1 MRGALIYKIKGTI
14 TSSFFVIF
22 LLLIL
27 SAIVLYPIWTMVFLG
42 AVFAYGIR
50 PIADRLTRYI
60 PYRSISIAIIM
71 TVTILPLIG
80 VLAMIINILFHSAPT
95 LLSTAQKIN
104 LGVMD
109 NVLRSY
115 VPSEFLP
122 SVDILLNV
130 LKDLLNNL
138 LNMIMDYFLDL
149 IKSVPM
155 IALQLF
161 ILFASAFYFARDGDQ
176 AVSYVSSLVPEERR
190 DFIRHL
196 IIETEKVIK
205 SIFYGHFLTAFII
218 GLMAV
223 VGFQLLGYAYA
234 IFLGLLAGFFQL
246 IPVIGPWPTYTILA
260 IYDFISGNILRG
272 VIVLIFG
279 AFLSSIDVYLRPKLS
294 GKYAD
299 IHPLLFI
306 VGFLGGPLIWGLA
319 GFIIGPLI
327 LGVAYAALNVY
338 REERTA

>member
-1 MRGALIYKIKGTI
+1 M
-14 TSSFFVIF
+14 
-22 LLLIL
+22 LLLG
-27 SAIVLYPIWTMVFLG
+27 AI
-42 AVFAYGIR
+42 FAYGIR
-50 PIADRLTRYI
+50 PLADKLARYI
-60 PYRSISIAIIM
+60 PYRSVSIAIVMI
-71 TVTILPLIG
+71 VTILPLIG
-80 VLAMIINILFHSAPT
+80 VLAMITNTLIHSVPA

-104 LGVMD
+104 LASTD
-109 NVLRSY
+109 KVLKSY

-122 SVDILLNV
+122 SADVLFNV
-130 LKDLLNNL
+130 LRDLINNL
-138 LNMIMDYFLDL
+138 LRMIIDYFLDL

-161 ILFASAFYFARDGDQ
+161 ILFASAFYFARDGEQ
-176 AVSYVSSLVPEERR
+176 VVSYVSSLVPEERK
-190 DFIRHL
+190 DFMRHL
-196 IIETEKVIK
+196 IIETERVIK
-205 SIFYGHFLTAFII
+205 SIFYGHFLTAIII

-223 VGFQLLGYAYA
+223 IGFQLLGYPYA

-260 IYDFISGNILRG
+260 IYDFIYGNILRG

-299 IHPLLFI
+299 IHPLLFL
-306 VGFLGGPLIWGLA
+306 VGFLGGPLVWGLA

-338 REERTA
+338 REEKT

>member
-1 MRGALIYKIKGTI
+1 LIYRIKGTI
-14 TSSFFVIF
+14 TSSFFIILV
-22 LLLIL
+22 LLIL
-27 SAIVLYPIWTMVFLG
+27 SAIVLYPIWTMLFLG
-42 AVFAYGIR
+42 AIFAYGIR
-50 PIADRLTRYI
+50 PIADKLTKYI
-60 PYRSISIAIIM
+60 PYRSVSIAIVM
-71 TVTILPLIG
+71 VVTILPLIG
-80 VLAMIINILFHSAPT
+80 VLAMIANTLFNSAPA

-104 LGVMD
+104 LGSMD
-109 NVLRSY
+109 KILKSY

-122 SVDILLNV
+122 SADILFNV
-130 LKDLLNNL
+130 LKDLINNL
-138 LNMIMDYFLDL
+138 LKMIIDYLLDL

-161 ILFASAFYFARDGDQ
+161 ILFASAFYFARDGEQ
-176 AVSYVSSLVPEERR
+176 LVSYASSIVPEERK
-190 DFIRHL
+190 DFMRRL
-196 IIETEKVIK
+196 IIETERVIK

-218 GLMAV
+218 GLMAII
-223 VGFQLLGYAYA
+223 GFQLLGYPYA

-260 IYDFISGNILRG
+260 IYDFIYGNILRG

-299 IHPLLFI
+299 IHPLLFL

-338 REERTA
+338 REEKTQ

>member
-1 MRGALIYKIKGTI
+1 MIYRIKGTI
-14 TSSFFVIF
+14 TSSFFIILV
-22 LLLIL
+22 LLIL
-27 SAIVLYPIWTMVFLG
+27 SAIVLYPIWTMLFLG
-42 AVFAYGIR
+42 AIFAYGIR
-50 PIADRLTRYI
+50 PIADKLTKYI
-60 PYRSISIAIIM
+60 PYRSVSIAIVM
-71 TVTILPLIG
+71 VVTILPLIG
-80 VLAMIINILFHSAPT
+80 VLAMIANTLFNSAPA

-104 LGVMD
+104 LGSMD
-109 NVLRSY
+109 KILKSY

-122 SVDILLNV
+122 SADILFNV
-130 LKDLLNNL
+130 LKDLINNL
-138 LNMIMDYFLDL
+138 LKMIIDYLLDL

-161 ILFASAFYFARDGDQ
+161 ILFASAFYFARDGEQ
-176 AVSYVSSLVPEERR
+176 LVSYASSIVPEERK
-190 DFIRHL
+190 DFMRRL
-196 IIETEKVIK
+196 IIETERVIK

-218 GLMAV
+218 GLMAII
-223 VGFQLLGYAYA
+223 GFQLLGYPYA

-260 IYDFISGNILRG
+260 IYDFIYGNILRG

-299 IHPLLFI
+299 IHPLLFL

-338 REERTA
+338 REEKTQ

>member
-1 MRGALIYKIKGTI
+1 LIYKIKDTI

-60 PYRSISIAIIM
+60 PYRSISIAIVIA
-71 TVTILPLIG
+71 VTTLPLIG

-104 LGVMD
+104 LGIMD

-115 VPSEFLP
+115 VPSKFLP
-122 SVDILLNV
+122 SVDVLFN

-138 LNMIMDYFLDL
+138 LNMIMNHFLDL
-149 IKSVPM
+149 IKNVPM

-176 AVSYVSSLVPEERR
+176 AVSYVYSLVPEERR

-279 AFLSSIDVYLRPKLS
+279 VFLSNIDVYLRPKLS

>member
-1 MRGALIYKIKGTI
+1 MLYKIKGTI
-14 TSSFFVIF
+14 TSSFFIILV
-22 LLLIL
+22 LLIL
-27 SAIVLYPIWTMVFLG
+27 SVIVLYPIWTMLFLG
-42 AVFAYGIR
+42 AIFAYGIR
-50 PIADRLTRYI
+50 PIADKLTKYV
-60 PYRSISIAIIM
+60 PYKSVSICIVMIVIL
-71 TVTILPLIG
+71 LPLIG
-80 VLAMIINILFHSAPT
+80 VLAMLVDTLFHSAPA

-104 LGVMD
+104 LDSMD
-109 NVLRSY
+109 KILRSY
-115 VPSEFLP
+115 VPSEFMP
-122 SVDILLNV
+122 SADILFNA
-130 LKDLLNNL
+130 LKDLINNL
-138 LNMIMDYFLDL
+138 LKMIVDYFLDL

-161 ILFASAFYFARDGDQ
+161 ILFASAFYFTRDGEQ
-176 AVSYVSSLVPEERR
+176 IVSYVSSFIPEERK
-190 DFIRHL
+190 DFMGHL

-205 SIFYGHFLTAFII
+205 GIFYGHFLTAFII
-218 GLMAV
+218 GLMAII
-223 VGFQLLGYAYA
+223 GFQILGYPYA

-260 IYDFISGNILRG
+260 IYDFISGNIVRG

-299 IHPLLFI
+299 IHPLLFL
-306 VGFLGGPLIWGLA
+306 VGFLGGPLVWGLA

-338 REERTA
+338 REEKAA